1 MAFVEE
7 TTDPPPLDLWT
18 LGDEHDD
25 EEEDEGA
32 VIKPLII
39 SVLFSLSLVPFAAV
53 VAVLPLSMRRLSLL
67 DEDGLVLDDI
77 E

>member
-32 VIKPLII
+32 VMKPLII

-53 VAVLPLSMRRLSLL
+53 VAVVGVLLLSTRRLSRT
-67 DEDGLVLDDI
+67 VI
-77 E
+77 RRR